1 MFVSSSMFFSFQAIG
16 IIISTALLFGRW
28 NIFFITSSCIW
39 YIMFSKYPNKSSGG
53 DPVIMWT
60 FLCITHSG
68 KKVKSSVQWLEIYE
82 KDSASFTW
90 ETITFLSTYLSEPIL
105 EVMAHFR
112 SRQQQNGCTGFKQ
125 ICQRWEVNVV
135 LSSFFLFISID
146 FFSLLLLFNAGYVP
160 TLS

>member
-1 MFVSSSMFFSFQAIG
+1 MYQAVLLFSFQAIG

-39 YIMFSKYPNKSSGG
+39 YIMFSKCPNKSSGG

-82 KDSASFTW
+82 KDSASSTW
-90 ETITFLSTYLSEPIL
+90 ENITFLSTYLSEPIL
-105 EVMAHFR
+105 EVMAHFG
-112 SRQQQNGCTGFKQ
+112 SRQQQNGFTGFKQ
-125 ICQRWEVNVV
+125 ICQRWEVSVV

-146 FFSLLLLFNAGYVP
+146 FFFTASAV
-160 TLS
+160 

>member
-1 MFVSSSMFFSFQAIG
+1 MFVSSSMLFSFQAIG
-16 IIISTALLFGRW
+16 IIISIALLFGRW

-39 YIMFSKYPNKSSGG
+39 YIMFSKYPNNSSGG
-53 DPVIMWT
+53 DLIIMWT

-68 KKVKSSVQWLEIYE
+68 KKVKCTVVGNLWKRLSLHHLRKYHI
-82 KDSASFTW
+82 
-90 ETITFLSTYLSEPIL
+90 LSTYLSEPML

-112 SRQQQNGCTGFKQ
+112 SQQQQNGCTGFKQ